1 MTLNSQLALFFFQF
15 IGTQYGLESPPI
27 QYGVSAEVSEASE
40 LVSFIGQATERGLV
54 PKQAPETVRIT
65 KEMRIFIGQNEL
77 KLRPMSKA
85 VLLLFL
91 LHPEGIPLKS
101 IGDYSEELKRHYS
114 KVTRSDNP
122 DLIGR
127 RVEKVLD
134 VFSNELNINLS
145 RVNAALSAME
155 CSGDYCVS
163 GTRGKPKSIPL
174 SRSLVIWE

>member
-1 MTLNSQLALFFFQF
+1 MTLNSWLALFFFQY
-15 IGTQYGLESPPI
+15 IGTQYGLEAPPAA
-27 QYGVSAEVSEASE
+27 YGSAAEVSEASE
-40 LVSFIGQATERGLV
+40 LAHFIGQATERGLV
-54 PKQAPETVRIT
+54 PERPPETVRIT
-65 KEMRIFIGQNEL
+65 KEMRIFIGPNEL

-101 IGDYSEELKRHYS
+101 IGDYSEELKRYYGR
-114 KVTRSDNP
+114 VTRSDNP
-122 DLIGR
+122 AVIGQ
-127 RVEKVLD
+127 RVERVLD

-145 RVNAALSAME
+145 RVNSAISALE

-174 SRSLVIWE
+174 NRSLVIWE